1 MIEISEEI
9 PGKRIISYG
18 EIGIISDCDFRI
30 IGNTEE
36 EVFDRLVEHLKEKHN
51 KIIPLGSEL
60 ERVIRRFVKV
70 LCAM

>member
-9 PGKRIISYG
+9 PGKRIISCG

-36 EVFDRLVEHLKEKHN
+36 EVFDRLVEYLKEKHN
-51 KIIPLGSEL
+51 TVIPPGSHL
-60 ERVIRRFVKV
+60 ANVVRRFIRV
-70 LCAM
+70 LGQV